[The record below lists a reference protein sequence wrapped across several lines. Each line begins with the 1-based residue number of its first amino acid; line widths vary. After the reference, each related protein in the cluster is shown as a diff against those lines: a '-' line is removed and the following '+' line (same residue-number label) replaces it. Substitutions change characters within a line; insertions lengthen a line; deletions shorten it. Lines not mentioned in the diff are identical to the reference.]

1 MGFLDWF
8 DNKDVKTRAE
18 PEEKT
23 GDTAADGESIAL
35 RSAIIDD
42 NMTVEQA
49 LNVPAFASCINRIA
63 DTVSTIPIKL
73 YKKKNEE
80 LEVIEIDNR
89 TVLLNDDTGDTLSG
103 VEFKKAIT
111 RDYYLG
117 QGGYAYINRKGNR
130 VESLHY
136 VKATELSFM
145 YSTDPIFKD
154 YDVMIQGKKYKPF
167 EFIKILRNSLNGYT
181 GKSIIDESKDVINV
195 AYHSLRFEKGL
206 VQSGG
211 NKRGFLKSVRPLAQK
226 TLDALK
232 KAWRSFYGNNTDNV
246 ILLNNGLEFQ
256 EANNTSVE
264 MQMNE
269 NKKVNSNEICK
280 LFNIPA
286 AIINGG
292 ATEQDRADFVQFCI
306 LPLLK
311 EFECALNRDLLLD
324 KEKGTYFFAFDT
336 SELTKGD
343 IEKRFRAYETASRNG
358 FLQLD
363 EIRLKENLPPLG
375 LDFIRLGLQDV
386 LYTPKN
392 GQFYV
397 PNMNQT
403 GGLNEPQKGDE
414 ANNESGNKSG

>member
-1 MGFLDWF
+1 MDFFEWIKNRGI
-8 DNKDVKTRAE
+8 KSRAE
-18 PEEKT
+18 PDSRS
-23 GDTAADGESIAL
+23 GDTSADGESVAL
-35 RSAIIDD
+35 RTVILDD
-42 NMTVEQA
+42 TMTVEQA
-49 LNVPAFASCINRIA
+49 LNVPVFAGCINRISE
-63 DTVSTIPIKL
+63 TVSTIPVRL
-73 YKKKNEE
+73 YKKVDKKLEE
-80 LEVIEIDNR
+80 MKEDNR
-89 TVLLNDDTGDTLSG
+89 VRLLNDDTGDTLSG
-103 VEFKKAIT
+103 VQFKKAIT

-117 QGGYAYINRKGNR
+117 QGGYAYINRKGNK

-136 VKATELSFM
+136 VKENELSFM

-167 EFIKILRNSLNGYT
+167 DFIKLLRNTTNGYS
-181 GKSIIDESKDVINV
+181 GKSIIAESKDVLNV
-195 AYHSLRFEKGL
+195 AYHSLKFEKIL
-206 VQSGG
+206 VQTGG

-226 TLDALK
+226 ALDALK
-232 KAWRSFYGNNTDNV
+232 QAWRSFYGNNTENV

-264 MQMNE
+264 MQLNE
-269 NKKVNSNEICK
+269 NKKVNSAEICK

-286 AIINGG
+286 AIISGG

-311 EFECALNRDLLLD
+311 EFECSLNRDLLLES
-324 KEKGTYFFAFDT
+324 EKGSFYFAFDT

-363 EIRLKENLPPLG
+363 EIRLKENMPPLG

-386 LYTPKN
+386 LYTPTS
-392 GQFYV
+392 GEFYV

-403 GGLNEPQKGDE
+403 GGLKQPKKGDDIKDE
-414 ANNESGNKSG
+414 DRD

>member
-8 DNKDVKTRAE
+8 DNKDIKTRAE

-136 VKATELSFM
+136 VKAAELSFM

-167 EFIKILRNSLNGYT
+167 DFIKILRNSLNGYT

-336 SELTKGD
+336 TELTKGD

-414 ANNESGNKSG
+414 ANNESGNTSG

>member
-1 MGFLDWF
+1 MGFMDWF
-8 DNKDVKTRAE
+8 ENRGIKSRAE
-18 PEEKT
+18 PDNKT
-23 GDTAADGESIAL
+23 GDTAADGESVAI
-35 RSAIIDD
+35 RTAIIDD
-42 NMTVEQA
+42 SMPVGQA
-49 LNVPAFASCINRIA
+49 LNVPVFAGCINRIA
-63 DTVSTIPIKL
+63 ETVSTIPVRL
-73 YKKKNEE
+73 YKKVNEE
-80 LEVIEIDNR
+80 LEEIKEDNR
-89 TVLLNDDTGDTLSG
+89 VKLLNDDTGDTLSG
-103 VEFKKAIT
+103 VEFKKALT

-136 VKATELSFM
+136 VKENELTFM

-167 EFIKILRNSLNGYT
+167 EFIKLLRNTINGYS
-181 GKSIIDESKDVINV
+181 GKSIINESKDILNV
-195 AYHSLRFEKGL
+195 AYHSLKFEKIL
-206 VQSGG
+206 VQTGG
-211 NKRGFLKSVRPLAQK
+211 NKRGFLKSARPLAQK
-226 TLDALK
+226 ALDALK

-264 MQMNE
+264 MQLNE

-324 KEKGTYFFAFDT
+324 SEKGSFYFAFDT

-363 EIRLKENLPPLG
+363 EIRLKENMPPLG

-386 LYTPKN
+386 LYTPKS
-392 GQFYV
+392 GEFYV

-403 GGLNEPQKGDE
+403 GGLNQPKKGDDAE
-414 ANNESGNKSG
+414 DENRNKSG

>member
-136 VKATELSFM
+136 VKSSELSFM

-336 SELTKGD
+336 TELTKGD

-403 GGLNEPQKGDE
+403 GGLNEPQKGEE
-414 ANNESGNKSG
+414 ANNESGNTSG

>member
-8 DNKDVKTRAE
+8 DNKDIKTRAE

-136 VKATELSFM
+136 VKAAELSFM

-336 SELTKGD
+336 TELTKGD

>member
-1 MGFLDWF
+1 MDFFEWIKNRGI
-8 DNKDVKTRAE
+8 KSRAE
-18 PEEKT
+18 PDSRS
-23 GDTAADGESIAL
+23 GDTSADGESVAL
-35 RSAIIDD
+35 RTVILDD
-42 NMTVEQA
+42 TMTVEQA
-49 LNVPAFASCINRIA
+49 LNVPVFAGCINRISE
-63 DTVSTIPIKL
+63 TVSTIPVRL
-73 YKKKNEE
+73 YKKVDKKLEE
-80 LEVIEIDNR
+80 MKEDNR
-89 TVLLNDDTGDTLSG
+89 VRLLNDDTGDTLSG
-103 VEFKKAIT
+103 VQFKKAIT

-117 QGGYAYINRKGNR
+117 QGGYAYINRKGNK

-136 VKATELSFM
+136 VKENELSFM

-167 EFIKILRNSLNGYT
+167 DFIKLLRNTTNGYS
-181 GKSIIDESKDVINV
+181 GKSIIAESKDVLNV
-195 AYHSLRFEKGL
+195 AYHSLKFEKIL
-206 VQSGG
+206 VQTGG

-226 TLDALK
+226 ALDALK
-232 KAWRSFYGNNTDNV
+232 QAWRSFYGNNTENV

-264 MQMNE
+264 MQLNE
-269 NKKVNSNEICK
+269 NKKVNSAEICK

-286 AIINGG
+286 AIISGG

-311 EFECALNRDLLLD
+311 EFECSLNRDLLLES
-324 KEKGTYFFAFDT
+324 EKGSFYFAFDT

-363 EIRLKENLPPLG
+363 EIRLKENMSPLG

-386 LYTPKN
+386 LYTPTS
-392 GQFYV
+392 GEFYV

-403 GGLNEPQKGDE
+403 GGLKQPKKGDDIKDE
-414 ANNESGNKSG
+414 DRD

>member
-1 MGFLDWF
+1 MDFFEWIKNRGI
-8 DNKDVKTRAE
+8 KSRAE
-18 PEEKT
+18 PDSRL
-23 GDTAADGESIAL
+23 GDTSADGESVAL
-35 RSAIIDD
+35 RTVILDD
-42 NMTVEQA
+42 TMTVEQA
-49 LNVPAFASCINRIA
+49 LNVPVFAGCINRIA
-63 DTVSTIPIKL
+63 ETVSTIPVRL
-73 YKKKNEE
+73 YKKVDNKLEE
-80 LEVIEIDNR
+80 IEDDKR
-89 TVLLNDDTGDTLSG
+89 VRLLNDDTGDTLSG
-103 VEFKKAIT
+103 VQFKKAIA

-136 VKATELSFM
+136 VKENELSFM
-145 YSTDPIFKD
+145 YSANPIFKD

-167 EFIKILRNSLNGYT
+167 DFIKLLRNTTNGYS
-181 GKSIIDESKDVINV
+181 GKSIIAESKDVLNV
-195 AYHSLRFEKGL
+195 AYHSLKFEKIL
-206 VQSGG
+206 VQTGG

-226 TLDALK
+226 ALDALK
-232 KAWRSFYGNNTDNV
+232 QAWRSFYGNNTENV

-264 MQMNE
+264 MQLNE
-269 NKKVNSNEICK
+269 NKKVNSAEICK

-286 AIINGG
+286 AIISGG

-311 EFECALNRDLLLD
+311 EFECSLNRDLLLES
-324 KEKGTYFFAFDT
+324 EKGSFYFAFDT

-363 EIRLKENLPPLG
+363 EIRLKENMPPLG

-386 LYTPKN
+386 LYTPTS
-392 GQFYV
+392 GEFYV

-403 GGLNEPQKGDE
+403 GGLKQSKKGDD
-414 ANNESGNKSG
+414 NEDENRD

>member
-1 MGFLDWF
+1 MDFFEWIKNRGI
-8 DNKDVKTRAE
+8 KSRAE
-18 PEEKT
+18 PDSRP
-23 GDTAADGESIAL
+23 GDTLADGESVAL
-35 RSAIIDD
+35 RTVILDD
-42 NMTVEQA
+42 TMTVEQA
-49 LNVPAFASCINRIA
+49 LNVPVFAGCINRIA
-63 DTVSTIPIKL
+63 ETVSTIPVRL
-73 YKKKNEE
+73 YKKVDNKLEE
-80 LEVIEIDNR
+80 IEDDKR
-89 TVLLNDDTGDTLSG
+89 VRLLNDDTGDTLSG
-103 VEFKKAIT
+103 VQFKKAIA

-117 QGGYAYINRKGNR
+117 QGGYAYINRKGNK

-136 VKATELSFM
+136 VKENELSFM
-145 YSTDPIFKD
+145 YSTNPIFKD

-167 EFIKILRNSLNGYT
+167 DFIKLLRNTTNGYS
-181 GKSIIDESKDVINV
+181 GKSIIAESKDVLNV
-195 AYHSLRFEKGL
+195 AYHSLKFEKIL
-206 VQSGG
+206 VQTGG

-226 TLDALK
+226 ALDALK
-232 KAWRSFYGNNTDNV
+232 QAWRSFYGNNTENV

-264 MQMNE
+264 MQLNE
-269 NKKVNSNEICK
+269 NKKVNSAEICK

-286 AIINGG
+286 AIISGG

-311 EFECALNRDLLLD
+311 EFECSLNRDLLLES
-324 KEKGTYFFAFDT
+324 EKGSFYFAFDT

-363 EIRLKENLPPLG
+363 EIRLKENMPPLG

-386 LYTPKN
+386 LYTPTS
-392 GQFYV
+392 GEFYV

-403 GGLNEPQKGDE
+403 GGLKQSKKGDD
-414 ANNESGNKSG
+414 NEDENRD

>member
-1 MGFLDWF
+1 MDFFEWIKNRGI
-8 DNKDVKTRAE
+8 KSRAE
-18 PEEKT
+18 PDSRP
-23 GDTAADGESIAL
+23 GDTSADGESVAL
-35 RSAIIDD
+35 RTVILDD
-42 NMTVEQA
+42 TMTVEQA
-49 LNVPAFASCINRIA
+49 LNVPVFAGCINRIA
-63 DTVSTIPIKL
+63 ETVSTIPVRL
-73 YKKKNEE
+73 YKKVDNKLEE
-80 LEVIEIDNR
+80 IEDDKR
-89 TVLLNDDTGDTLSG
+89 VRLLNDDTGDTLSG
-103 VEFKKAIT
+103 VQFKKAIA

-117 QGGYAYINRKGNR
+117 QGGYAYINRKGNK

-136 VKATELSFM
+136 VKENELSFM
-145 YSTDPIFKD
+145 YSTNPVFKD

-167 EFIKILRNSLNGYT
+167 DFIKLLRNTTNGYS
-181 GKSIIDESKDVINV
+181 GKSIIAESKDVLNV
-195 AYHSLRFEKGL
+195 AYHSLKFEKIL
-206 VQSGG
+206 VQTGG

-226 TLDALK
+226 ALDALK
-232 KAWRSFYGNNTDNV
+232 QAWRSFYGNNTENV

-264 MQMNE
+264 MQLNE
-269 NKKVNSNEICK
+269 NKKVNSAEICK

-286 AIINGG
+286 AIISGG

-311 EFECALNRDLLLD
+311 EFECSLNRDLLLES
-324 KEKGTYFFAFDT
+324 EKGSFYFAFDT

-363 EIRLKENLPPLG
+363 EIRLKENMPPLG

-386 LYTPKN
+386 LYTPKT
-392 GQFYV
+392 GEFYV

-403 GGLNEPQKGDE
+403 GGLNQPKKGDDMD
-414 ANNESGNKSG
+414 ESGNKVG

>member
-1 MGFLDWF
+1 MDFFEWIKNRGI
-8 DNKDVKTRAE
+8 KSRAE
-18 PEEKT
+18 PDSRP
-23 GDTAADGESIAL
+23 GDTSADGESVAL
-35 RSAIIDD
+35 RTVILDD
-42 NMTVEQA
+42 TMTVEQA
-49 LNVPAFASCINRIA
+49 LNVPVFAGCVNRIA
-63 DTVSTIPIKL
+63 ETVSTIPVRL
-73 YKKKNEE
+73 YKKVDNKLEE
-80 LEVIEIDNR
+80 IEDDKR
-89 TVLLNDDTGDTLSG
+89 VRLLNDDTGDTLSG
-103 VEFKKAIT
+103 VQFKKAIA

-136 VKATELSFM
+136 VKENELSFM
-145 YSTDPIFKD
+145 YSTNPIFKD

-167 EFIKILRNSLNGYT
+167 DFIKLLRNTTNGYS
-181 GKSIIDESKDVINV
+181 GKSIIAESKDVLNV
-195 AYHSLRFEKGL
+195 AYHSLKFEKIL
-206 VQSGG
+206 VQTGG

-226 TLDALK
+226 ALDALK
-232 KAWRSFYGNNTDNV
+232 QAWRSFYGNNTENV

-264 MQMNE
+264 MQLNE
-269 NKKVNSNEICK
+269 NKKVNSAEICK

-286 AIINGG
+286 AIISGG

-311 EFECALNRDLLLD
+311 EFECSLNRDLLLES
-324 KEKGTYFFAFDT
+324 EKGSFYFAFDT

-363 EIRLKENLPPLG
+363 EIRLKENMPPLG

-386 LYTPKN
+386 LYTPTS
-392 GQFYV
+392 GEFYV

-403 GGLNEPQKGDE
+403 GGLKQPKKGDDIKDE
-414 ANNESGNKSG
+414 DRD

>member
-1 MGFLDWF
+1 MDFFEWIKNRGI
-8 DNKDVKTRAE
+8 KSRAE
-18 PEEKT
+18 PDSRL
-23 GDTAADGESIAL
+23 GDTSADGESVAL
-35 RSAIIDD
+35 RTVILDD
-42 NMTVEQA
+42 TMTVEQA
-49 LNVPAFASCINRIA
+49 LNVPVFAGCINRIA
-63 DTVSTIPIKL
+63 ETVSTIPVRL
-73 YKKKNEE
+73 YKKVDNKLEE
-80 LEVIEIDNR
+80 IEDDKR
-89 TVLLNDDTGDTLSG
+89 VRLLNDDTGDTLSG
-103 VEFKKAIT
+103 VQFKKAIA

-136 VKATELSFM
+136 VKENELSFM
-145 YSTDPIFKD
+145 YSANPIFKD

-167 EFIKILRNSLNGYT
+167 DFIKLLRNTTNGYS
-181 GKSIIDESKDVINV
+181 GKSIIAESKDVLNV
-195 AYHSLRFEKGL
+195 AYHSLKFEKIL
-206 VQSGG
+206 VQTGG

-226 TLDALK
+226 ALDALK
-232 KAWRSFYGNNTDNV
+232 QAWRAFYGNNTENV

-264 MQMNE
+264 MQLNE
-269 NKKVNSNEICK
+269 NKKVNSAEICK

-286 AIINGG
+286 AIISGG

-311 EFECALNRDLLLD
+311 EFECSLNRDLLLES
-324 KEKGTYFFAFDT
+324 EKGSFYFAFDT

-363 EIRLKENLPPLG
+363 EIRLKENMPPLG

-386 LYTPKN
+386 LYTPTS
-392 GQFYV
+392 GEFYV

-403 GGLNEPQKGDE
+403 GGLKQSKKGDD
-414 ANNESGNKSG
+414 NEDENRD